1 MSHASLIKPIK
12 RKPTQPVISKLE
24 ETEDIVF
31 QLDQQIGFMKAKL
44 SELKQ
49 TDLTVNTI
57 NMLIEAINSVS
68 SKLDGLT
75 ESLKETSPLEEME
88 REALTKLLEVL
99 K

>member
-1 MSHASLIKPIK
+1 MKHASLIKPK
-12 RKPTQPVISKLE
+12 KTLKPVISKLE
-24 ETEDIVF
+24 ETEDIIF
-31 QLDQQIGFMKAKL
+31 QLDQQIGYMKAKL
-44 SELKQ
+44 AELKE

-57 NMLIEAINSVS
+57 NQLIEAINIVS

-75 ESLKETSPLEEME
+75 ESLQETSPLEEME